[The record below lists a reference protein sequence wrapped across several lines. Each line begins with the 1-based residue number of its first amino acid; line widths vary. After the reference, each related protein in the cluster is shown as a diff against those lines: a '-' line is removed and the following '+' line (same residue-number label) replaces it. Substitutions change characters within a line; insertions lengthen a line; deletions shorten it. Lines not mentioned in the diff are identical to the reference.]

1 MSVINQMLRD
11 LDHQAALAGC
21 PSRTSG
27 ALGDLTFGTQLVRP
41 PAVAPRL
48 LWPRWRW
55 VGILSALVIAAWGG
69 VWLQEKQSGT
79 LTSLGSVNTVNT
91 VNTVHLPS
99 PLPQPQPAVAAPV
112 LAPPVLAAGPAP
124 VPPPLLLVSPMPQRV
139 PVAPKVAQ
147 IKPVAAAEASPPP
160 TVEQRP
166 QSLETPQTEQAVLAQ
181 AQSMWRSGM
190 QVAAVELLNQAVA
203 AAEREQPG
211 WSALM
216 QSDRLASLVRE
227 LARMQLSLGQASL
240 TMDLLVRLAPA
251 LSGYPDIWAI
261 RGNVAQRLGQHQ
273 ASVDAYAMAL
283 KIRPDEPRW
292 LLGSAVSLAT
302 LGQLKEAADKAEKAR
317 DQGPVSPQVIA
328 YLEQLGVTLMPR

>member
-1 MSVINQMLRD
+1 
-11 LDHQAALAGC
+11 
-21 PSRTSG
+21 
-27 ALGDLTFGTQLVRP
+27 
-41 PAVAPRL
+41 
-48 LWPRWRW
+48 
-55 VGILSALVIAAWGG
+55 
-69 VWLQEKQSGT
+69 
-79 LTSLGSVNTVNT
+79 
-91 VNTVHLPS
+91 
-99 PLPQPQPAVAAPV
+99 
-112 LAPPVLAAGPAP
+112 
-124 VPPPLLLVSPMPQRV
+124 MPQRV
-139 PVAPKVAQ
+139 SVAPNAAQ

-160 TVEQRP
+160 AVEQRS
-166 QSLETPQTEQAVLAQ
+166 QSLETPQAEQAVLAQ

-203 AAEREQPG
+203 TAEREQPG

-283 KIRPDEPRW
+283 KVRPAEPRW

-302 LGQLKEAADKAEKAR
+302 LGHLKAAAEMAEKAR

-328 YLEQLGVTLMPR
+328 YLEQLGVTLLPR